1 VGKTIWITGTGTGVG
16 KTVLTSLLTIHM
28 RQAGIDVLACKP
40 YASGS
45 WEDTETLSIA
55 NEHLLRLDQITPIFC
70 EQPVAPLVGFDK
82 KQADTAVGVARESV
96 LRHAKQCDVLLVEG
110 IGGAAV
116 PVSHDQTIG
125 TTMAD
130 LVDGTIIVGQNKLG
144 ILNEILLTN
153 HYLRSIRSSSQLI
166 TLMGVED
173 PDTSSEYNSNAL
185 KEVLGSIPVIS
196 LPFLGRWNPE
206 FMTLKETEKKF
217 RKTLAQIR
225 DWVNVFSADTAR
237 PVKPESQQ

>member
-1 VGKTIWITGTGTGVG
+1 MG

-82 KQADTAVGVARESV
+82 KQADTAIRAGRDSIM
-96 LRHAKQCDVLLVEG
+96 RHAKQCEVLLVEG

-116 PVSHDQTIG
+116 PVSHDQTIA

-130 LVDGTIIVGQNKLG
+130 LVDGTIVVGQNKLG

-153 HYLRSIRSSSQLI
+153 HYLRSIRSTSQLI
-166 TLMGVED
+166 TLMDVDD
-173 PDTSSEYNSNAL
+173 PDTSSEFNSNAL
-185 KEVLGSIPVIS
+185 KEVLRNTPVIS
-196 LPFLGRWNPE
+196 LPFLAHWNPE
-206 FMTLKETEKKF
+206 LMSLKETEKKL

-225 DWVNVFSADTAR
+225 NWVNVFSADTAR

>member
-1 VGKTIWITGTGTGVG
+1 MGKIIWITGTGTGVG
-16 KTVLTSLLTIHM
+16 KTVLTSLLTHHM

-45 WEDTETLSIA
+45 WEDAEILSIA
-55 NEHLLRLDQITPIFC
+55 NEHLLRLEQITPIFC
-70 EQPVAPLVGFDK
+70 EQPVAPLVGLNK
-82 KQADTAVGVARESV
+82 KQADTAIRVGRESV
-96 LRHAKQCDVLLVEG
+96 LRHAKRCEVLLVEG

-116 PVSHDQTIG
+116 PVSRDQTIAM
-125 TTMAD
+125 TMAD

-153 HYLRSIRSSSQLI
+153 HYLRSIHSGSRLI
-166 TLMGVED
+166 TLMDVED
-173 PDTSSEYNSNAL
+173 PDTSSEFNSNTI
-185 KEVLGSIPVIS
+185 KEVLGDITVIS
-196 LPFLGRWNPE
+196 LPFLSHWNPE
-206 FMTLKETEKKF
+206 LKSLKETEKKF

-225 DWVNVFSADTAR
+225 DWVRVFSADTAS